1 MRIHI
6 LGIAGT
12 FMSGIAIL
20 AKQKGHEVSGS
31 DNVCYDPIR
40 SILEKQKIVVKLG
53 YKNKDLVNKDLI
65 IIGNVMS
72 RGTPIIEY
80 IMKNNI
86 PYTSG
91 PKWLNQ
97 NILKNKKI
105 IAVSGTHGKT
115 TTTSMIVHIMKENKL
130 NPSYLIGGD
139 PIGSMKSAH
148 LTNTEYFVIEADEYD
163 TAFFDKQS
171 KFMHYKPFILII
183 NNIEFDHADIFKNI
197 DDIIKSFHHLIRLVP
212 PNGKIIINDNDINI
226 KKLLKFGCWSKV
238 VTINSKKNSGDFII
252 SKNNNNYFISNKRI
266 TCKLPENLLGYH
278 NNLNAASAIA
288 VCSQLKLPINK
299 QIKQIKSFQGV
310 KKRLELLNGIK
321 SRIVYEDFA
330 HHPTSIKLSIST
342 IKEKY
347 KNNKLLTIFIPGSNS
362 MQLGTHNNSLVSS
375 LNESNLV
382 LIVTKIKMLK
392 ALAKNNN
399 KINVIESISQISQ
412 YLVCNDDINIVLIL
426 SNKNTNEIK
435 EYLK

>member
-1 MRIHI
+1 MKIHI

-20 AKQKGHEVSGS
+20 ANQKGHEVSGS
-31 DNVCYDPIR
+31 DNACYDPIR
-40 SILEKQKIVVKLG
+40 SILKKHKIKVNLG
-53 YKNKDLVNKDLI
+53 YKNKDLINKDLI
-65 IIGNVMS
+65 IVGNVMS
-72 RGTPIIEY
+72 RGNPIIEY

-91 PKWLNQ
+91 PKWLNE
-97 NILKNKKI
+97 NILKNKKV

-139 PIGSMKSAH
+139 PIGNMKSAH

-171 KFMHYKPFILII
+171 KFMHYKPFILMI
-183 NNIEFDHADIFKNI
+183 NNIEFDHADIFRNI
-197 DDIIKSFHHLIRLVP
+197 DDIIRSFHHLIRLVP
-212 PNGKIIINDNDINI
+212 PDGKIIINDNDVNI
-226 KKLLKFGCWSKV
+226 KKLLKFGYWSKL
-238 VTINSKKNSGDFII
+238 VTLNSKKAMGDFTM
-252 SKNNNNYFISNKRI
+252 SKNNDYFISNNRT

-278 NNLNAASAIA
+278 NNLNAAAAIA
-288 VCSQLKLPINK
+288 VCSQLKLPLKK
-299 QIKQIKSFQGV
+299 QIKQIKTFRGV
-310 KKRLELLNGIK
+310 KKRLELLSDIK
-321 SRIVYEDFA
+321 NRIIYEDFA
-330 HHPTSIKLSIST
+330 HHPTSINLSIRT

-347 KNNKLLTIFIPGSNS
+347 KNSKLLTIFIPGSNS
-362 MQLGTHNNSLVSS
+362 MQLGTHNSSLVFS
-375 LNESNLV
+375 LNKSNLV
-382 LIVTKIKMLK
+382 LIITKIKMFK

-399 KINVIESISQISQ
+399 KINVIDSISQISQ
-412 YLVCNDDINIVLIL
+412 YLRCNNDIDIVLIL
-426 SNKNTNEIK
+426 SNKNTNDIK